1 MSATENKDLQ
11 LFALD
16 PKQQRFIQLYLT
28 GNFTLAQIAKLL
40 EIHPNTAGKWMKRQD
55 IKNALEE
62 AQQEIHEQV
71 TVQLKSMTLKATQKL
86 NNLIDSPQ
94 DAIAL
99 QAVKDVLDR
108 GGHKPKNEIKV
119 DKTVT
124 TVEQQLKQL
133 VDTTIDIEFEEV
145 LDEQD
150 DQGASLLLEAKE

>member
-1 MSATENKDLQ
+1 MQEQDDKKLE

-28 GNFTLAQIAKLL
+28 GNFTLAQISKLL
-40 EIHPNTAGKWMKRQD
+40 EIHPNTAGKWMKRAD
-55 IKNALEE
+55 IKSALEE

-71 TVQLKSMTLKATQKL
+71 SIQLKSMTLKATQKL

-99 QAVKDVLDR
+99 QAVRDVLDR
-108 GGHKPKNEIKV
+108 GGHKTKNEIKV
-119 DKTVT
+119 EKTVT

-133 VDTTIDIEFEEV
+133 VDTTIDVDFEEV
-145 LDEQD
+145 TE
-150 DQGASLLLEAKE
+150 

>member
-1 MSATENKDLQ
+1 
-11 LFALD
+11 
-16 PKQQRFIQLYLT
+16 
-28 GNFTLAQIAKLL
+28 
-40 EIHPNTAGKWMKRQD
+40 MKRQD